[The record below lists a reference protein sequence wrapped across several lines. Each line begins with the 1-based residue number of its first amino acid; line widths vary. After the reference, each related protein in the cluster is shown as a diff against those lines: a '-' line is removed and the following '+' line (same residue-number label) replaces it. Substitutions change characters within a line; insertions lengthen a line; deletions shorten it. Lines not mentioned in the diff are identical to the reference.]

1 MRFQVDL
8 HTHTV
13 ACSHAY
19 STLGEYVE
27 QAVDTGISMFAT
39 TDHGP
44 DLADGPHKWHFSNLT
59 VVPRIIRNVA
69 VLRGIE
75 ANITEDGCLDIEDY
89 IREKLDIVLAA
100 LHSNYTPTNEKEH
113 TRLLIKV
120 IESGKV
126 DILAHPGARLYPI
139 DYEEVLACAKEHNV
153 AIEINASTSVNAR
166 FGSHDNCVKIAKI
179 AARLGNAIS
188 LGSDAHIASFLGCFD
203 ESIKV
208 LEDAELGYENV
219 INTSP
224 AKVLDFLESRGHAP
238 IKELREYF
246 TPFK

>member
-44 DLADGPHKWHFSNLT
+44 DLADGPH
-59 VVPRIIRNVA
+59 
-69 VLRGIE
+69 
-75 ANITEDGCLDIEDY
+75 
-89 IREKLDIVLAA
+89 
-100 LHSNYTPTNEKEH
+100 
-113 TRLLIKV
+113 
-120 IESGKV
+120 
-126 DILAHPGARLYPI
+126 ARLYPI

-208 LEDAELGYENV
+208 LEDAGLGYENV

-238 IKELREYF
+238 IKEMREYF
-246 TPFK
+246 TPFQ